1 MDGKDGTNFAKPNVA
16 SEIKGKAFIL
26 LRKDLEMPEGKLAVQ
41 VGHAM
46 DQIWSYAYSG
56 DCSDYDTEEFQQ
68 WLNSGRR
75 KIILRLKDE
84 ADMIKVKQ
92 KLKDEG
98 QKVFDVYDFGIN
110 FFDGLTYTGL
120 VVFPTDKE
128 IKALKRVRVY

>member
-1 MDGKDGTNFAKPNVA
+1 
-16 SEIKGKAFIL
+16 
-26 LRKDLEMPEGKLAVQ
+26 MPEGKLAVQ

-46 DQIWSYAYSG
+46 DQIWAYSHSPS
-56 DCSDYDTEEFQQ
+56 CTESEAAEFQV

-75 KIILRLKDE
+75 KILLRLKDE

-92 KLKDEG
+92 KLEDEG
-98 QKVFDVYDFGIN
+98 MSVFDVFDFGIN

>member
-1 MDGKDGTNFAKPNVA
+1 
-16 SEIKGKAFIL
+16 
-26 LRKDLEMPEGKLAVQ
+26 MPEGKLAVQ

-46 DQIWSYAYSG
+46 DQVWAYAHSG
-56 DCSDYDTEEFQQ
+56 DCSETETEEFQQ

-75 KIILRLKDE
+75 KILLRLKDE

-92 KLKDEG
+92 KLEDEG
-98 QKVFDVYDFGIN
+98 VTVFDVYDFGIN